1 MMADPLN
8 DEGIR
13 EFADVLTKNRVATV
27 LPPPAPF
34 AAGHGAALVR
44 RLRRQTEAVRLL
56 PHGAG
61 RPLQVQSDLPGGR
74 VERSSF
80 FSCAT
85 SPRAQSSPPFAGFF
99 AAIACLLSRMRSR
112 VDGTCRLRHEGGGEP
127 AGCQGAPFGPGG
139 RSLPT

>member
-13 EFADVLTKNRVATV
+13 ELADVLTKNRVATV
-27 LPPPAPF
+27 LSPPAPF
-34 AAGHGAALVR
+34 AAGHEAALVR

-74 VERSSF
+74 VG
-80 FSCAT
+80 T
-85 SPRAQSSPPFAGFF
+85 Q
-99 AAIACLLSRMRSR
+99 LLQ
-112 VDGTCRLRHEGGGEP
+112 LRHLP
-127 AGCQGAPFGPGG
+127 ARPV
-139 RSLPT
+139 LPAVRRLLRRHRVPPL